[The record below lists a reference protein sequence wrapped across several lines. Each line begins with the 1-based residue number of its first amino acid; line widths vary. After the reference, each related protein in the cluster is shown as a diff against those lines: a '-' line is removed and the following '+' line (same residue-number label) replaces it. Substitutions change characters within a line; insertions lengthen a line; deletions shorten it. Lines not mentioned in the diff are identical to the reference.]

1 MLAYVSMH
9 IAYQDLIEK
18 LFRKILKLIIEDQTS
33 TQSKS
38 FICFTRLYEN
48 SI

>member
-1 MLAYVSMH
+1 MLAYVCMQLV
-9 IAYQDLIEK
+9 YQDLIEK